1 MRQMEDAAMKAY
13 MMDISQNSDI
23 TSRTINEQLTAANEA
38 ASSGPSSRVFCGPVD
53 PMMPPV
59 DPYASSDDE
68 NNRNHIR
75 KGIKR
80 GQPEEP
86 VTNEGSLWCEAVEE
100 GNTYYWNVKTNGK
113 KFINKIC
120 ACRLSIDT
128 DIFCCCQF

>member
-13 MMDISQNSDI
+13 MLDISHNSDI
-23 TSRTINEQLTAANEA
+23 TSRTINEQLMAANEEA
-38 ASSGPSSRVFCGPVD
+38 AAAGAGAATAESGPSSRVFCGPVD

-68 NNRNHIR
+68 NRHHR

-80 GQPEEP
+80 GAPEEP
-86 VTNEGSLWCEAVEE
+86 VSSEGSLWCEALED

-113 KFINKIC
+113 NFPYK
-120 ACRLSIDT
+120 
-128 DIFCCCQF
+128 

>member
-23 TSRTINEQLTAANEA
+23 TSRTINEQLMAANEEA
-38 ASSGPSSRVFCGPVD
+38 AATATAASGPSSRVFCGPVD

-68 NNRNHIR
+68 NRHHR
-75 KGIKR
+75 KGIKK
-80 GQPEEP
+80 GVPEEP
-86 VTNEGSLWCEAVEE
+86 VSTEGSLWCEAVED

-113 KFINKIC
+113 NFFI
-120 ACRLSIDT
+120 
-128 DIFCCCQF
+128 